1 MNVLN
6 SISPAALFLNSSIQN
21 QHIKITPPKL
31 LYFFIFNPSLSDFIN
46 YPKNPNSEIIEEED
60 PNSSKKYDENDTQ
73 SLINQLVCYVS
84 FEDREIEASEKAN
97 KLSFIHGIIQFT
109 DKFQHSRSQDLSY
122 IDTDISRI
130 IIGKYE
136 ANEEFLF
143 VASFEF
149 AYYFPNSDNHIE
161 KNKKYL
167 PNLLAS
173 PVYLKSELEKSYKL
187 FTLHFGT
194 LKYYIKNKIS
204 PESIIKAL
212 GSDNVNKVET
222 SDFKDIREWWRVW
235 LTKYWR
241 DGDNENKDTSSIS
254 GVDNFLIK
262 DKGFLNLFKGYRN
275 SSINLPLG
283 FRENLNV
290 FFKKF
295 LNSNSGSESVE
306 RRQSILSNSDQIE
319 IEDENT
325 FYEND
330 EILDIIVMNS
340 NWYPTKNF
348 GVLWSDNC
356 NNNFNDTNNSDT
368 DDIDKIHPDSL
379 CDLINYIEN
388 LDLYIGL
395 SSYSIQ
401 LNNMPS
407 IKEYLEL
414 IKDVEEN
421 EIDIREF
428 LNRSFL
434 KPTTDLINNKILN
447 NFNPLSLAT
456 NAITSISTMTYNLIP
471 DVTSTTNTVLQSVNP
486 FNYSLFGGSGISNS
500 TSNNTHSN
508 TVITENAEVNES
520 GTSRSNST
528 TSIDNSSNKSKLDKK
543 LESGS
548 FLVGLNNENDL
559 ISFKEVYLTL
569 KKDNCVSKHNL
580 ILYEIN
586 GILFIIVIKNDE
598 DSINLIKTRNYY
610 KQLSLK
616 LMKIYRIY
624 FEELVIKQIN
634 ELNELKSL
642 DYSSPSLV
650 SATADDALSSSIA
663 SANKISAKYRR
674 KEFKNNKILFL
685 QQQQNFQETFYYFLY
700 DTKTKEYQTSF
711 PNVILNDE
719 IEILKFMNSFKN
731 VGYKENEEEDTNDSS
746 TVSKDNNE
754 DKLDENELKLSKLNK
769 LQNIYINK
777 IVINFLLQDYINDRG
792 EIIPVDQ
799 TDNVISEL
807 ERDELLIKTN
817 KNWWLLRKNLKE
829 QNRVIIIAKKFKQ
842 TDSQRFK
849 IFSSSS
855 SSTNGHNS
863 IMNGQGSSIG
873 GKVRGLDN
881 SGRTGNGS
889 SDMATAVPNSR
900 DSGSSSGGR
909 SFSQQQYQQVG
920 NGNNRHYNDN
930 SIIESLG
937 GDVSEWFNTFCKI

>member
-21 QHIKITPPKL
+21 QHIEITPPKL
-31 LYFFIFNPSLSDFIN
+31 LYFFIFNPSLIEFID
-46 YPKNPNSEIIEEED
+46 YPKKRNRAIIEEG
-60 PNSSKKYDENDTQ
+60 PNSSKKYDDNDTQ
-73 SLINQLVCYVS
+73 SLIDQLVCYVS
-84 FEDREIEASEKAN
+84 FEDREIELSEKAN
-97 KLSFIHGIIQFT
+97 QLSFIQGIIQFT

-136 ANEEFLF
+136 ANEEFFF

-149 AYYFPNSDNHIE
+149 AYYFPNSDSHNE

-167 PNLLAS
+167 PNLIAS
-173 PVYLKSELEKSYKL
+173 PIYLKTELEKSYKL
-187 FTLHFGT
+187 FTLNFGT
-194 LKYYIKNKIS
+194 LKYYIKNKFTS
-204 PESIIKAL
+204 RSIIRAL
-212 GSDNVNKVET
+212 GSDNNEVET
-222 SDFKDIREWWRVW
+222 NDFEDIREWWRIW

-241 DGDNENKDTSSIS
+241 DGDNENKHASSFS
-254 GVDNFLIK
+254 GVDSFLIK

-283 FRENLNV
+283 FKENLNV

-295 LNSNSGSESVE
+295 LSPSSDSSGSFE
-306 RRQSILSNSDQIE
+306 RRQSILSNSDHTE
-319 IEDENT
+319 IEDGNT

-348 GVLWSDNC
+348 GVLWC
-356 NNNFNDTNNSDT
+356 NNSNDTNNSNPDSGQ
-368 DDIDKIHPDSL
+368 IHPDSL
-379 CDLINYIEN
+379 YDLINYIEN

-421 EIDIREF
+421 AMDIREF

-447 NFNPLSLAT
+447 NFNPLNLAT
-456 NAITSISTMTYNLIP
+456 DAITSIGTMTYNLIP
-471 DVTSTTNTVLQSVNP
+471 DVSSTTNTVLQSVNP
-486 FNYSLFGGSGISNS
+486 FNYSLFGGGSSNTTSSNTPSNVVTAENTEASEADGSEATDISNS
-500 TSNNTHSN
+500 NSN
-508 TVITENAEVNES
+508 
-520 GTSRSNST
+520 
-528 TSIDNSSNKSKLDKK
+528 TSIDNSSDKSKSDKK

-548 FLVGLNNENDL
+548 FLVGLNNENNS

-569 KKDNCVSKHNL
+569 KKDNSVSKHNL

-586 GILFIIVIKNDE
+586 GILFIIVVKNDY
-598 DSINLIKTRNYY
+598 DSIELIRTSNYY

-616 LMKIYRIY
+616 LMKIYEIY
-624 FEELVIKQIN
+624 FEELVVKQVN

-650 SATADDALSSSIA
+650 PATADDALSSSIA
-663 SANKISAKYRR
+663 SANKISSKYRR

-731 VGYKENEEEDTNDSS
+731 VGYEENEGVNNGSNS
-746 TVSKDNNE
+746 VSKDNSEN
-754 DKLDENELKLSKLNK
+754 KLNENELKLSKLNK

-777 IVINFLLQDYINDRG
+777 IVINFLLQDYINDSG

-799 TDNVISEL
+799 SDNVVSEL

-829 QNRVIIIAKKFKQ
+829 QNKVIIIAKKFKQ

-855 SSTNGHNS
+855 SGISGSGGMNGH
-863 IMNGQGSSIG
+863 G
-873 GKVRGLDN
+873 GVFAKGKGLDN
-881 SGRTGNGS
+881 SGRKSSGNNDIISTGSNIRDGS
-889 SDMATAVPNSR
+889 SNT
-900 DSGSSSGGR
+900 GGR
-909 SFSQQQYQQVG
+909 SFSQQQYQQYQQFG
-920 NGNNRHYNDN
+920 NGNNRHNNDN

-937 GDVSEWFNTFCKI
+937 GDVNEWFNTFCKI